1 MHCTT
6 THEEILTSLVHDLRQ
21 PLGNMETS
29 LFYLD
34 MVLHNPSDRVR
45 EQLRAM
51 ERQMGHAAQLLEGAI
66 DELRALRSQRET
78 DEGAAA
84 SANLP
89 FTKAVTAAVT

>member
-1 MHCTT
+1 
-6 THEEILTSLVHDLRQ
+6 
-21 PLGNMETS
+21 
-29 LFYLD
+29 
-34 MVLHNPSDRVR
+34 
-45 EQLRAM
+45 LRAM